1 MLQSVKDLCCLAS
14 KCEMLAQLCCYHF
27 QAFAWVLRERFRN
40 GRDRH
45 GFSLLGRNGRLREE
59 AEEKFVRERESER
72 EREQTR

>member
-45 GFSLLGRNGRLREE
+45 GFSLLGD
-59 AEEKFVRERESER
+59 
-72 EREQTR
+72 